1 MGSLLHIAGEFA
13 SRATAGRGACG
24 AETLVCGLARFGQ
37 SAAYWRRARQD
48 RSLRASI
55 DENRVRE
62 DEMKRAPMRLPS
74 LLLASLLIA
83 ASTAGAPAADKL
95 RIGKAVPFAWTF
107 TPIEVG
113 VEVGTFRKHGLEL
126 EVSAFAGDARM
137 QQGLVSDS
145 IDIGFGSGP
154 GMAFMAKGVP
164 AKAVAAMAGA
174 PMNMSM
180 VVLYDSPIRTLDE
193 IKGKRIGITTVGS
206 LTDWLLKRVVA
217 DKRWSPGDVTAVTVG
232 GMDSTKAAL
241 KTRQIDGVVFALESG
256 YALEAV
262 KEWRVLA
269 PLAPFAPDFHT
280 HVIFARNEL
289 IAGKP
294 ELVERF
300 LRGWFETIA
309 FMRADKPRS
318 VEITA
323 KVLNLDPAVISRVY
337 DEQIG
342 IFTSDGRFDP
352 KALAVL
358 RRSLVEM
365 GLLPTEPDDAVMLTT
380 RFLPVKF

>member
-1 MGSLLHIAGEFA
+1 
-13 SRATAGRGACG
+13 
-24 AETLVCGLARFGQ
+24 
-37 SAAYWRRARQD
+37 
-48 RSLRASI
+48 
-55 DENRVRE
+55 
-62 DEMKRAPMRLPS
+62 MKHHPMRLLRLALAP
-74 LLLASLLIA
+74 LLVAALTASA
-83 ASTAGAPAADKL
+83 AATDKL

-113 VEVGTFRKHGLEL
+113 VEVGIFARHGLDL
-126 EVSAFAGDARM
+126 QVTGFGGDARM

-180 VVLYDSPIRTLDE
+180 VVLYDSPIKTLDD

-217 DKRWSPGDVTAVTVG
+217 DKKWAPTDVTAVTVG

-241 KTRQIDGVVFALESG
+241 KTRQIDGVVVALELG
-256 YALEAV
+256 YALEAA
-262 KEWRVLA
+262 KEWRVVA

-280 HVIFARNEL
+280 HVIFARDEL

-294 ELVERF
+294 QLVERF

-309 FMRADKPRS
+309 FMRANKARS

-323 KVLNLDPAVISRVY
+323 KVLNLDQSVISRVY

-352 KALAVL
+352 KGPRGAAQVPGGDGPPAASA
-358 RRSLVEM
+358 RRRRHAHHAIPAGEIS
-365 GLLPTEPDDAVMLTT
+365 
-380 RFLPVKF
+380 R